1 LLDKNILFAGYRIP
15 HPLTNQVEL
24 RIQTDKTMEPYVTPR
39 KALLNACIA
48 LMNQTRE
55 LKSSFIEQVRVAEM
69 DGSSGPIAAG
79 AGPTL
84 TSGMGAVGNGIGA
97 PYDETH
103 TWGGGNSGANA
114 AGGTIG
120 AHGTGAPGVGG
131 AGGTGTAWD
140 DAYEY

>member
-1 LLDKNILFAGYRIP
+1 
-15 HPLTNQVEL
+15 
-24 RIQTDKTMEPYVTPR
+24 MTPR

-48 LMNQTRE
+48 LMNQTRD
-55 LKSSFIEQVRVAEM
+55 LKASFIEQVRVAEM
-69 DGSSGPIAAG
+69 DGSSGPLAAG

-103 TWGGGNSGANA
+103 TWGGGMGGVNA

-131 AGGTGTAWD
+131 AAGTGTAYD
-140 DAYEY
+140 NEYEY